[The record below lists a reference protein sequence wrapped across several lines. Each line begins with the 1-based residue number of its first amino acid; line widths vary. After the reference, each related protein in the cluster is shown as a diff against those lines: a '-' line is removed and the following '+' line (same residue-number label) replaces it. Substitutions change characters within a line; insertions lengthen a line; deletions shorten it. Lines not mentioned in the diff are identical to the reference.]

1 MNTYSSLRKQNNGTM
16 AAVIALVMCVVLS
29 ATVLL
34 SRLAIFAAADPRL
47 YIPLTR
53 SQGIT
58 TVLEGTRTES
68 GTISFR
74 DDSFNRANHILL
86 TAKPNMQV
94 RDKDK
99 VWAGETE
106 VEIFKLNYDRD
117 DNTVYFDSGSPFS
130 VISSTPDK
138 VVAPGT
144 GNLYEFFLENTGNV
158 PLDYTVKVEAWF
170 GDEDDATDDIVIP
183 IFANLKTLEDKY
195 LLGSAS
201 TKAPVI
207 LLDGIENRG
216 SVGVNKVIPYSLEW
230 EWPFEL
236 NDEYDTWLGNLAV
249 DQDITLTIRITTQ
262 ASYSADPNTDD
273 GLPKT
278 GDDSQILVFGAL
290 MAMSAVMLVILLIPK
305 RRQEENHA

>member
-1 MNTYSSLRKQNNGTM
+1 MNTYSSLRKQNNGSA
-16 AAVIALVMCVVLS
+16 AAVSTMVLCVVLS
-29 ATVLL
+29 ATILF
-34 SRLAIFAAADPRL
+34 SRLVAFVTADTRL
-47 YIPLTR
+47 YIPLTE
-53 SQGIT
+53 SSGIT

-68 GTISFR
+68 GAISFR
-74 DDSFNRANHILL
+74 DNSFNRANHILL

-94 RDKDK
+94 WDKDK

-106 VEIFKLNYDRD
+106 VEIFKLAYDKD

-144 GNLYEFFLENTGNV
+144 GNTYEFFLENTGNV

-170 GDEDDATDDIVIP
+170 GDEDDASDDIIIP
-183 IFANLKTLEDKY
+183 IYANLKTLEDKY

-201 TKAPVI
+201 AKAPII

-273 GLPKT
+273 GIPKT
-278 GDDSQILVFGAL
+278 GDESQVLIFGGL
-290 MAMSAVMLVILLIPK
+290 MAASGMMLIILLMP
-305 RRQEENHA
+305 RRRREETNG